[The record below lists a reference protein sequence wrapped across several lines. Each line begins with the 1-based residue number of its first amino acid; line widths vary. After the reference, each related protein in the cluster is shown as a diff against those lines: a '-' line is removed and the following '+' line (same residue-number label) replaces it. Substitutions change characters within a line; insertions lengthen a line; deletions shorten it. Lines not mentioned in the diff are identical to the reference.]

1 MPTGALPEGARVV
14 ALVYD
19 AAQGPRGAELADAI
33 ARTVAGEREHTLLAS
48 AADGPS
54 PLDQRL
60 GGGTTDGLPGAL
72 EGRVRLTDVAVH
84 TADRPFVYLPA
95 GRDPVAMRTLLR
107 GELFASF
114 VERVRERG
122 GTLLLLVPPD
132 ALEESRVRELVDGY
146 LALGE
151 VTIGPGDDGVP
162 ALGRIGLPDPSTTEA
177 GRNGSGAAAQAG
189 AEPEPE
195 AEPEPDAEAEGGEP
209 GQPAVGDA
217 ELGEPGEREA
227 AGADDVR
234 GPRPRLAEA
243 AVELAVPGPES
254 SSWRRHRAKTGFP
267 VRRAVVT
274 ALALAA
280 LFASWWL
287 IAGVLRPVADSSEGP
302 TMSAPGEEVIPSSR
316 GPEATATEDEG
327 GVPPSGADA
336 AAIAEAA
343 PELPYSVLIASF
355 AARTD
360 AEERLARLRQRD
372 GTRLYYTAPT
382 PVRGAI
388 YHRVFAGAVAGQ
400 DEAMALMGELV
411 ERGLK
416 DGGSEWDVRPVRL
429 AFRLGMFSTRE
440 DADDRVAA
448 VAGAGIPAYVV
459 RAGAGGAVEGT
470 ADDRESAS
478 VYLVYAGA
486 YEGPRSAAPMAELIE
501 EAGEKPILVTRRG
514 GFAS

>member
-1 MPTGALPEGARVV
+1 MPTGALPEGARIV

-19 AAQGPRGAELADAI
+19 AADGPRGAELADAI

-48 AADGPS
+48 AGDGPS

-60 GGGTTDGLPGAL
+60 GGGTSDGLPGAL

-84 TADRPFVYLPA
+84 AADRRFLYLPA
-95 GRDPVAMRTLLR
+95 GRDPGAMRTLLR

-132 ALEESRVRELVDGY
+132 ALEETRVRELVDGY

-151 VTIGPGDDGVP
+151 VSIGPDEDGVP
-162 ALGRIGLPDPSTTEA
+162 AFGRVGLPDPSAAEA
-177 GRNGSGAAAQAG
+177 GRNGSGAAADGAEAGEPAAREAGGAAGEVEGAG
-189 AEPEPE
+189 AGG
-195 AEPEPDAEAEGGEP
+195 AGGEP
-209 GQPAVGDA
+209 PVT
-217 ELGEPGEREA
+217 
-227 AGADDVR
+227 
-234 GPRPRLAEA
+234 AEA

-254 SSWRRHRAKTGFP
+254 PSWRRHRARTGFP
-267 VRRAVVT
+267 VRRAVVA

-280 LFASWWL
+280 LFVGWWL
-287 IAGVLRPVADSSEGP
+287 IADVLRPLADSTEGP
-302 TMSAPGEEVIPSSR
+302 TMSAPGEAALSSPR
-316 GPEATATEDEG
+316 GPEAATAATQRG
-327 GVPPSGADA
+327 APPAGVDA
-336 AAIAEAA
+336 AAVAEGA

-355 AARTD
+355 AARAD

-372 GTRLYYTAPT
+372 GTRLYYIAPT

-400 DEAMALMGELV
+400 DEAMALMSELV

-416 DGGSEWDVRPVRL
+416 DGGSAWDVRPVRL
-429 AFRLGMFSTRE
+429 AFRLGVFPARAE
-440 DADDRVAA
+440 ADNRLAA

-459 RAGAGGAVEGT
+459 RAGGGGAQAAAAGDPKPAAVF
-470 ADDRESAS
+470 
-478 VYLVYAGA
+478 VVYAGA

-501 EAGEKPILVTRRG
+501 EAGEEPVLVTRRG
-514 GFAS
+514 GLGS

>member
-19 AAQGPRGAELADAI
+19 ATQGPRGAELADAI

-60 GGGTTDGLPGAL
+60 GGGTSDGLPGAL

-95 GRDPVAMRTLLR
+95 GRDPAAMRTLLR
-107 GELFASF
+107 GDLFASF
-114 VERVRERG
+114 VERIRERG

-162 ALGRIGLPDPSTTEA
+162 ALGRIGLPDPSTTDA
-177 GRNGSGAAAQAG
+177 GRNGSGAEAQAG
-189 AEPEPE
+189 AEPEP
-195 AEPEPDAEAEGGEP
+195 DAEEP
-209 GQPAVGDA
+209 GRAVAGET

-274 ALALAA
+274 VLALAA
-280 LFASWWL
+280 LFVGWWL

-302 TMSAPGEEVIPSSR
+302 TMSAPGEEAIASSR
-316 GPEATATEDEG
+316 GPEATATEEEG
-327 GVPPSGADA
+327 AVPPVGVDA

-372 GTRLYYTAPT
+372 GTRLFYMAPT

-459 RAGAGGAVEGT
+459 RAGAGGAVEGA
-470 ADDRESAS
+470 ADDRKSAS

-501 EAGEKPILVTRRG
+501 EAGEEPILVTRRG
-514 GFAS
+514 GLGS